1 MRLAVNTN
9 DLADNGFVDH
19 FKEIEQEKYQPRPS
33 ILDHSLTKSHTQSMG
48 PEDKNNCAYKIILM
62 FGIGFLLP
70 WQCMLSSLDYL
81 MIEVRDL
88 S

>member
-1 MRLAVNTN
+1 
-9 DLADNGFVDH
+9 
-19 FKEIEQEKYQPRPS
+19 
-33 ILDHSLTKSHTQSMG
+33 MG

-81 MIEVRDL
+81 MIEVRAL
-88 S
+88 SMITFVLQMQGYSPSTVYPFAVKGLLVLSELWVIVYGHK